1 METIDNVIKQTTSR
15 EMTGLVAAS
24 NAEVLGFNPADH
36 WHEKLHDGTL
46 VLIRPM
52 HKDDAALERDFLERL
67 SPASISYRFLG
78 QMNPSDDLIR
88 RMTEIDY
95 TRDAAFIALRAD
107 GAEKKEIGVSRFC
120 TSEDQASCECA
131 VTVSDEWQGRGL
143 GTLLMR
149 HLIEVARHRG
159 IKRMVSIDMAG
170 NVAMRSLAQN
180 MGFNRKV
187 DLGYPSEVIHTLDLV
202 NAV

>member
-1 METIDNVIKQTTSR
+1 METTDNLIKQTKSR
-15 EMTGLVAAS
+15 ETTGLVEAS
-24 NAEVLGFNPADH
+24 NAEVLGFSPADH
-36 WHEKLHDGTL
+36 WREKLRDGSL

-52 HKDDAALERDFLERL
+52 HKDDATLERAFIDRL
-67 SPASISYRFLG
+67 SPESRSYRFLG
-78 QMNPSDDLIR
+78 QIKPSDELIR

-95 TRDAAFIALRAD
+95 KRDAAFIALRAD

-120 TSEDQASCECA
+120 ISEDEASCECA

-170 NVAMRSLAQN
+170 NAAMRSLADN
-180 MGFNRKV
+180 MGFHRKV
-187 DLGYPSEVIHTLDLV
+187 DPEYPSEVIHTLDLV
-202 NAV
+202 NAA